1 MLGPQ
6 TERGTSGL
14 DALQPISGSESVDLF
29 LPVPPFLSD
38 APWPRHRRLR
48 FLAVE
53 QLQAVGGGLEEK
65 KNSDTPTS
73 RDAAFTLPPEDVGP

>member
-53 QLQAVGGGLEEK
+53 QLQAVRGGLEREK
-65 KNSDTPTS
+65 K
-73 RDAAFTLPPEDVGP
+73 